1 MANQN
6 ATRDNRWWEHYALR
20 YLVPTM
26 TGMLLLRWLQL
37 NTKGFFSHMLPPAG
51 TLSNAAYTFEKISTA
66 ELLIWMGSGFTFAYI
81 ASLPILAFHASRSV
95 DANPKVHRAI
105 RALTEPLPA
114 TLLLVASTAALVA
127 VRHVPAL
134 QALVEGR
141 DWQFATLFPVAFFS
155 FVQAI
160 RLWLVGR
167 KEFMAATFAE
177 SLATARSTAATSS
190 LLARAND
197 YVTSYRHLREH
208 GNVAFIVILQ
218 IALTALLHLL
228 LTANPT
234 KPSWDWEAVPGAQWL
249 TYGACLL
256 LLIIWVAP
264 SVGVYQLSQKLE
276 RKLTSGSDLPGQRLI
291 DKLIICPVRS
301 AKPGLDS
308 NSVEESTT
316 SLTPAE
322 PFSGKRLFRTLRAL
336 SQFSPWLLPL
346 AFCPPILLLWIH
358 LSDLHHPALLLPA
371 ISSTAGLGTLLLLG
385 GLVWL
390 AWFLSLATPSLIIAL
405 ITSLYGRG
413 NAPPWFAWT
422 WTAAGILAAL
432 CASFSTQSSAIF
444 VANAI
449 IALIPAACVLVSPP
463 PLTTASRKNTL
474 LAERIWTAI
483 GTAVMGFFALT
494 FLLFPLFLFGQALG
508 KPPQEEVGPLVKVA
522 VITCAFALTPGVLYA
537 FLNTRVGGK
546 PRTRMSITTF
556 ACVLLIPPMLTAV
569 VLTSAKAQFIYTT
582 LAAAGVVDSF
592 ANEARPGLYRL
603 PDGWTEHDHQLT
615 SGFPKD
621 TTCLGGTSV
630 SLPQSKWIC
639 GYRNFSFG
647 TTQLICDQPYANS
660 VGDYTKGPLT
670 CLTFAANQV
679 IGYNILRQPGK
690 DRPE

>member
-1 MANQN
+1 MADQHP
-6 ATRDNRWWEHYALR
+6 TRDNRWWEHYALR

-81 ASLPILAFHASRSV
+81 ASLPILAFHASRSI
-95 DANPKVHRAI
+95 DANPKLHRAF
-105 RALTEPLPA
+105 RALSEPLPA
-114 TLLLVASTAALVA
+114 TFLLVASTAALVA
-127 VRHVPAL
+127 VKHVQAL
-134 QALVEGR
+134 QALVEGC
-141 DWQFATLFPVAFFS
+141 DWQFAALLPVAFFS

-160 RLWLVGR
+160 RLWRVGR
-167 KEFMAATFAE
+167 EESMAASFAE
-177 SLATARSTAATSS
+177 RLATARSTAATSS

-228 LTANPT
+228 LTGNPT
-234 KPSWDWEAVPGAQWL
+234 KPSWDWDDVPGAQWL

-264 SVGVYQLSQKLE
+264 SVGVYHLSQKLE
-276 RKLTSGSDLPGQRLI
+276 RRQTRGSDLSGQRLI
-291 DKLIICPVRS
+291 DKLVICPVRS
-301 AKPGLDS
+301 TKSSRDS
-308 NSVEESTT
+308 TSVEEPPS
-316 SLTPAE
+316 SPAPAE
-322 PFSGKRLFRTLRAL
+322 RLSGKRLFRTLRAL

-346 AFCPPILLLWIH
+346 AFCPPILLLWTH
-358 LSDLHHPALLLPA
+358 VSNLHHPALLLPA

-390 AWFLSLATPSLIIAL
+390 AWLLSLATPSLIVAL

-413 NAPPWFAWT
+413 NAPPSFAWT
-422 WTAAGILAAL
+422 WTAAGILVAL
-432 CASFSTQSSAIF
+432 CASIATQSSAIF

-449 IALIPAACVLVSPP
+449 IALIPAACVLISPP
-463 PLTTASRKNTL
+463 PLTKASHKNTL
-474 LAERIWTAI
+474 LAERLWTAT
-483 GTAVMGFFALT
+483 GTAVLGFFALT

-508 KPPQEEVGPLVKVA
+508 KPPQEVGPLVKVA
-522 VITCAFALTPGVLYA
+522 FATCALALTPGVLYA
-537 FLNTRVGGK
+537 FLNSRVGGK

-556 ACVLLIPPMLTAV
+556 ACVLLIPPLLTAV
-569 VLTSAKAQFIYTT
+569 VLSSAKAQFIYTT

-592 ANEARPGLYRL
+592 AEKARPGLYRL
-603 PDGWTEHDHQLT
+603 PEGWTEHDRQLT

-621 TTCLGGTSV
+621 TTCLDGLSV
-630 SLPQSKWIC
+630 SPLQSRWIC

-647 TTQLICDQPYANS
+647 TTQLICDQPYVNS
-660 VGDYTKGPLT
+660 VGDYTKEPLT
-670 CLTFAANQV
+670 CITFVANQL
-679 IGYNILRQPGK
+679 IGYNILRPRGN
-690 DRPE
+690 DRSE